1 MTEAELIGR
10 RIREARE
17 RRDISQQKVAD
28 ALGIPRTAVTNI
40 EASTRIVSSLELT
53 KLGTLFNLP
62 VAAFFDGSGV
72 TDLAVVRARALS
84 EVTDSPEFGPVI
96 DRMIDLCREG
106 VELRRLLDQDIP
118 VGLPDY
124 AHRIAN
130 AGDAIR
136 QGEGRAREER
146 RRLGLGN
153 APIGNIPELIG
164 DQGIWVASAGKK
176 DFPMNVSG
184 LFLNHPAIGM
194 AILIN
199 GDHEPVRQRFS
210 YAHEYG
216 HALYDRQEELRLTQD
231 RNSTELVEKRANA
244 FAAGFLMPAG
254 GVLDQLRLLGKGQLS
269 RQAQVLYSVATDSN
283 DPAEIRPRT
292 GSQVVTFQDVAML
305 ARHFGV
311 SYDAMVWRLRNL
323 DQLDKPAAATLLER
337 REDGRRY
344 LRMLGLRYLFGAGV
358 APNEEQEQVGAGMAP
373 NVGQELRSQLIHL
386 AVEAYRRE
394 EISQGRLREI
404 GRKVGLRATELLEL
418 AEAAKPA

>member
-40 EASTRIVSSLELT
+40 ESGTRIVSSLELT
-53 KLGTLFNLP
+53 KLADLFNLP
-62 VAAFFDGSGV
+62 IGAFFDGSGV
-72 TDLAVVRARALS
+72 TDLAVVRARALA
-84 EVTDSPEFGPVI
+84 EATNSPEFGVVI
-96 DRMIDLCREG
+96 DRMIELCRAG
-106 VELRRLLDQDIP
+106 AELRRLLDQDIP

-124 AHRIAN
+124 TRRIAN

-136 QGEGRAREER
+136 QGEGRAQEER

-153 APIGNIPELIG
+153 APIGSMPELIG

-176 DFPMNVSG
+176 DFPGNISG
-184 LFLNHPAIGM
+184 LFLNHPLIGM

-199 GDHEPVRQRFS
+199 GGHDPVRQRFS

-216 HALYDRQEELRLTQD
+216 HALFDRQEELRLTQD
-231 RNSTELVEKRANA
+231 RNSTELIEKRANA

-254 GVLDQLRLLGKGQLS
+254 GVLDQVRLLGKGQPS
-269 RQAQVLYSVATDSN
+269 RQAQVVYSVATDSN

-292 GSQVVTFQDVAML
+292 GSQIITFQDVAML
-305 ARHFGV
+305 HRHFGV

-323 DQLDKPAAATLLER
+323 DQLDMQAATALLER
-337 REDGRRY
+337 KDDARRY
-344 LRMLGLRYLFGAGV
+344 LKMLRLPNLFGAEV
-358 APNEEQEQVGAGMAP
+358 TPEDEQE
-373 NVGQELRSQLIHL
+373 QELRSQLIHL

-404 GRKVGLRATELLEL
+404 GRKVGLGAAELLEL

>member
-1 MTEAELIGR
+1 MTEATQIGR

-40 EASTRIVSSLELT
+40 EAGTRSVSTLELT
-53 KLGTLFNLP
+53 KLGALFNLP
-62 VAAFFDGSGV
+62 PAAFFDGSGV
-72 TDLAVVRARALS
+72 SDLAVVRARALS
-84 EVTDSPEFGPVI
+84 EATNSPKFGLVI

-106 VELRRLLDQDIP
+106 AELRRLLDQENP
-118 VGLPDY
+118 VSLPNY
-124 AHRIAN
+124 AHRIMN
-130 AGDAIR
+130 AGDAVR

-153 APIGNIPELIG
+153 APIGNLPELIG
-164 DQGIWVASAGKK
+164 DQGAWVASAAK
-176 DFPMNVSG
+176 DFPPNVSG
-184 LFLNHPAIGM
+184 LFLNHPAIGI

-199 GDHEPVRQRFS
+199 GGHDPVRRRFS

-216 HALYDRQEELRLTQD
+216 HALFDCQEELRLTQD

-254 GVLDQLRLLGKGQLS
+254 GVLDQLRLLGKGQPS
-269 RQAQVLYSVATDSN
+269 RQAQVVYSVATDSN
-283 DPAEIRPRT
+283 EEAEIRPRT
-292 GSQVVTFQDVAML
+292 GSQVITFQDVAVL
-305 ARHFGV
+305 ARHFRV

-323 DQLDKPAAATLLER
+323 DQLDMPATTALLER
-337 REDGRRY
+337 RDEGRRY
-344 LRMLGLRYLFGAGV
+344 LKMLRLPDLFEPSA
-358 APNEEQEQVGAGMAP
+358 ASDEPE
-373 NVGQELRSQLIHL
+373 QELRSQLAHL
-386 AVEAYRRE
+386 AIEAYRRE

-404 GRKVGLRATELLEL
+404 GRKVGLRATDLVEL